1 LFEFDWGSKK
11 IWSSEPIALQAR
23 ESLLE
28 KAVRSAMLL
37 EWEEHCVECA
47 VPHCYASCSLYA
59 ARRDGK
65 CARLVYGIV
74 RNRSFR
80 GLLTCGADLR
90 FRRWAKLEAALTGR
104 FLSVK
109 SIRFLD
115 NIDRLLTPIVGGLAN
130 LISTISPQ
138 RRLKSM
144 WIRCREKAIQRVG
157 RRNAAC
163 DQFAIECY
171 SFEREPWRM
180 IVELRKQSVPVYRQS
195 LRLQFGCN
203 SFSMRI
209 PLPAQAENWSDYK
222 VMVYPDENREI
233 RAVFTWLDFVVLSR
247 KSVSA
252 TSSGSRGDAEAT
264 LAAPPAVKVKC
275 VAWDL
280 DNTLWEG
287 TLIEDGRAKI
297 SLRREAVD
305 LIRWLDERGIM
316 QTIVSKNDHDQAM
329 EALKQFGIDEYFLY
343 PAINWGPKSAN
354 LRQIAS
360 RLNINLDTFALI
372 DDSEFERSE
381 VAAALPMMRLYRET
395 ALEGLKRLAEFDV
408 PITAAS
414 ALRRS
419 SYLTEMKRERA
430 QETFGA
436 DYLEFLRS
444 CQLKLRTLAPAGESE
459 RARCLELIQRS
470 NQLNLSSRR
479 YAVEEFVD
487 LLANPRMLNVAMQ
500 CEDRFGDYGIVGFAS
515 IDLGGQEPVVRD
527 FVLSCRVAQKRVE
540 HAFYAWLGGRM
551 KERGARR
558 LLVRLVRTERN
569 TPLVRVFE
577 EMPFRQI
584 GADAAAALLAL
595 DLDSAPAADGVVTVD
610 DSAMDMTAH
619 DMTAGS
625 R

>member
-1 LFEFDWGSKK
+1 MFEFDWGAKK
-11 IWSSEPIALQAR
+11 IWSNEPISLRAR
-23 ESLLE
+23 ESSLE
-28 KAVRSAMLL
+28 KAVKSAMLL

-80 GLLTCGADLR
+80 GLLRCGADLR
-90 FRRWAKLEAALTGR
+90 FRRWAKLEATLTGR
-104 FLSVK
+104 FLSVR

-115 NIDRLLTPIVGGLAN
+115 NIDHLITLIVGCIAN

-138 RRLKSM
+138 RRLNSM
-144 WIRCREKAIQRVG
+144 WRRCREEAIKRVG
-157 RRNAAC
+157 RRKGAC

-171 SFEREPWRM
+171 SFEPEPWRM
-180 IVELRKQSVPVYRQS
+180 IVELRKQSVPVYRES
-195 LRLQFGCN
+195 LRLQFGYN

-209 PLPAQAENWSDYK
+209 PLPVHAENWSDYK
-222 VMVYPDENREI
+222 LMAYPDENREI
-233 RAVFTWLDFVVLSR
+233 RAVFTWLDFVVLFRRSL
-247 KSVSA
+247 SA
-252 TSSGSRGDAEAT
+252 SSPGTRSDAEAM
-264 LAAPPAVKVKC
+264 LVAPATKAKC

-287 TLIEDGRAKI
+287 TLIEDGCSKI
-297 SLRREAVD
+297 KLRREAVD

-329 EALKQFGIDEYFLY
+329 EALRRFGIDEYFLY
-343 PAINWGPKSAN
+343 PAINWGSKSAN
-354 LRQIAS
+354 LRQIAD

-372 DDSEFERSE
+372 DDSEFERNE
-381 VAAALPMMRLYRET
+381 VAAALPMVRLYRET
-395 ALEGLKRLAEFDV
+395 ALEGLKHLPEFDV

-414 ALRRS
+414 ALRRR

-430 QETFGA
+430 KETFGT

-444 CQLKLRTLAPAGESE
+444 CQLKLRTRAPARESE
-459 RARCLELIQRS
+459 KARCLELIQRS

-479 YAVEEFVD
+479 YTAEEFAN

-515 IDLGGQEPVVRD
+515 VDLGGQEPVMRD
-527 FVLSCRVAQKRVE
+527 FVLSCRVAQKHVE
-540 HAFYAWLGGRM
+540 HAFYAWLGARM

-558 LLVRLVRTERN
+558 LLVWLVKTDRN
-569 TPLVRVFE
+569 TPLVKVFE
-577 EMPFRQI
+577 DMPFRQI
-584 GADAAAALLAL
+584 GADASAALLAL
-595 DLDSAPAADGVVTVD
+595 DLDSAPSADGVVTVD
-610 DSAMDMTAH
+610 DSAMDMTVQ

>member
-1 LFEFDWGSKK
+1 MFEFDWGSKE
-11 IWSSEPIALQAR
+11 IWSNEPAVLQAR
-23 ESLLE
+23 ESSLE

-80 GLLTCGADLR
+80 GLLRCGADLR
-90 FRRWAKLEAALTGR
+90 FRRWAKLEATLTGR

-109 SIRFLD
+109 SIRVLD
-115 NIDRLLTPIVGGLAN
+115 NIDQLLTSIVGGIAN

-195 LRLQFGCN
+195 LRLQFGYN

-209 PLPAQAENWSDYK
+209 PLPAHAENWSDYK
-222 VMVYPDENREI
+222 VMAYPDENREI
-233 RAVFTWLDFVVLSR
+233 RAVFTWLDFVVLSP
-247 KSVSA
+247 KLVSA
-252 TSSGSRGDAEAT
+252 SSPGARGDAEAT
-264 LAAPPAVKVKC
+264 PAAPAAKAKC

-280 DNTLWEG
+280 DNTIWEG
-287 TLIEDGRAKI
+287 TLIEDGPGKI
-297 SLRREAVD
+297 KLRSEAVD

-316 QTIVSKNDHDQAM
+316 QTIVSKNDHEQAM

-343 PAINWGPKSAN
+343 PAINWGSKSAN
-354 LRQIAS
+354 LRQIAN

-381 VAAALPMMRLYRET
+381 VAAALPMVRLYRET
-395 ALEGLKRLAEFDV
+395 ALEELKRLAEFDV

-430 QETFGA
+430 QETFGT

-444 CQLKLRTLAPAGESE
+444 CQLKLRTLAPESESE

-479 YAVEEFVD
+479 YTVEEFAD

-515 IDLGGQEPVVRD
+515 IDLGEQEPAVRD

-558 LLVRLVRTERN
+558 LLVRLVRTDRN
-569 TPLVRVFE
+569 TPLVKVFE

-584 GADAAAALLAL
+584 GADGAAALLAL
-595 DLDSAPAADGVVTVD
+595 DLDSAPGADGVVTVD
-610 DSAMDMTAH
+610 DSALDMTAQN
-619 DMTAGS
+619 MTAGS